1 MVADVPLGLIF
12 DAFSVPVT
20 VTSPDAVAI
29 ATTGVWVTSTT
40 ESRPGFSDL
49 QRREQV
55 RVLALQRV
63 DVGSVPRG
71 TVIVA
76 PETADGVALRWRVDG
91 FEVLEADCVR
101 VVVVPV
107 PDDEPEP
114 TSWIQPGWFQ

>member
-1 MVADVPLGLIF
+1 MVAEVPLGPIF
-12 DAFSVPVT
+12 DAFGVPAIVT
-20 VTSPDAVAI
+20 PPDAVAI
-29 ATTGVWVTSTT
+29 ETLAVWVTSTT

-49 QRREQV
+49 QRREHV

-71 TVIVA
+71 TVILA

-91 FEVLEADCVR
+91 FEVLEADGVR

-107 PDDEPEP
+107 PEDEPEP